1 LYSILS
7 DFEISLETDSEEGGE
22 EGEETKAAAVLG
34 RIGLRLTFRPAG
46 GQLQV
51 NSSGLSRFFF
61 AWTK

>member
-1 LYSILS
+1 LYSIIS

-22 EGEETKAAAVLG
+22 EGEETRAAAVLG
-34 RIGLRLTFRPAG
+34 RIGLRLTYRPAG

-51 NSSGLSRFFF
+51 SYSGSSRYFY